1 MKIEKD
7 NPKEAKQKQRLQ
19 AKEKRNEIGEADRE
33 RFSGQIHK
41 RLQSFPGYQQA
52 EVVFSYA
59 SFGSEVDTWG
69 INQTVLDDGKR
80 LYLPKTDVSHQK
92 MEFYPVTSL
101 QELVPGY
108 QGILEPVDACF
119 RTGREIL
126 RKNSRLLLLLPGL
139 AFDRAGNRLGYGGGF
154 YDRFL
159 AEYLCGRIAYCTELV
174 MLAFSTQEVKTVET
188 EQTDYKVRHIITE
201 QELISI

>member
-1 MKIEKD
+1 
-7 NPKEAKQKQRLQ
+7 
-19 AKEKRNEIGEADRE
+19 
-33 RFSGQIHK
+33 
-41 RLQSFPGYQQA
+41 
-52 EVVFSYA
+52 
-59 SFGSEVDTWG
+59 
-69 INQTVLDDGKR
+69 
-80 LYLPKTDVSHQK
+80 
-92 MEFYPVTSL
+92 
-101 QELVPGY
+101 
-108 QGILEPVDACF
+108 
-119 RTGREIL
+119 L

-174 MLAFSTQEVKTVET
+174 MLAFSIQEVKTVET